1 VTQVIGTDAD
11 HDPILF
17 DGTSVT
23 EAKILA
29 FGVDSTHQR
38 QGIGRALQEAA
49 LRLARTLGCYQVRSC
64 SGGSHAANHQLKLR
78 MGFAVHPV
86 VRDTDT
92 RGVYFVMP
100 LQAELSD
107 NETD

>member
-1 VTQVIGTDAD
+1 V
-11 HDPILF
+11 P
-17 DGTSVT
+17 VT

-49 LRLARTLGCYQVRSC
+49 LHVARTLGCYQVRSY
-64 SGGSHAANHQLKLR
+64 SGGSNEANHHLKLS
-78 MGFAVHPV
+78 MGFGVHPV
-86 VRDTDT
+86 VRGTDT

-100 LQAELSD
+100 LKQEPEEPPSS
-107 NETD
+107 